1 MVYSVQK
8 ALHCQERTGSAE
20 LILQPLV
27 LRGDLALQLRQA
39 DETIVISLHS
49 IVLRLRHVRLARE
62 QEAEALD
69 QRVDGGAITDT
80 QRAASVLPRAWTM
93 EKSGLRCVCVLRS
106 SEITSGR

>member
-1 MVYSVQK
+1 M
-8 ALHCQERTGSAE
+8 
-20 LILQPLV
+20 
-27 LRGDLALQLRQA
+27 LRGDLALQLRQT

-80 QRAASVLPRAWTM
+80 QSAASVLPRPGPWRKA
-93 EKSGLRCVCVLRS
+93 VL
-106 SEITSGR
+106 GVYAC